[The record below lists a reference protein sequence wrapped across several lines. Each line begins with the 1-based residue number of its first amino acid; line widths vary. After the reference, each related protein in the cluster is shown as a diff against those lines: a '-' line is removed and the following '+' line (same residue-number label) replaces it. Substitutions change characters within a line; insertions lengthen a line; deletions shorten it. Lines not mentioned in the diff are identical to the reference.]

1 MHLRALRNG
10 AVATLVTALAGFALN
25 AMVGSGGS
33 PVAADSPTPRPTSSP
48 PCAPRTEPLD
58 RAALLGLAGGFE
70 DVWFDGPDDGWAV
83 GSNGD
88 PETEASAVLA
98 HWDGSAWTP
107 SPDVSGTS
115 NIEVL
120 RGVDGS
126 DPADVWAVGWTS
138 DGSIRNALAVRF
150 DGASWEPSDAPT
162 GVALFDVRTL
172 AADDVWAVGS
182 AGNPAIVQERAIAL
196 HWDGSLWT
204 RTPLPVGGGRSGLN
218 AIAGTTGD
226 LWAVGYHHHG
236 PLLMHYDGT
245 RWARSFQLDARGPLN
260 AVAEWEGTIWLAGSS
275 VLRGDASAFTQI
287 LQAREGGSFTD
298 IVAASAG
305 RAFAVGTAVNADA
318 SHAVAVEIDGDR
330 GTPARVRAPGD
341 DGLEAIG
348 LVGDEA
354 WIVGWREST
363 KGVVP
368 LVATVNGCG

>member
-1 MHLRALRNG
+1 
-10 AVATLVTALAGFALN
+10 
-25 AMVGSGGS
+25 
-33 PVAADSPTPRPTSSP
+33 
-48 PCAPRTEPLD
+48 
-58 RAALLGLAGGFE
+58 
-70 DVWFDGPDDGWAV
+70 
-83 GSNGD
+83 
-88 PETEASAVLA
+88 
-98 HWDGSAWTP
+98 
-107 SPDVSGTS
+107 
-115 NIEVL
+115 
-120 RGVDGS
+120 
-126 DPADVWAVGWTS
+126 
-138 DGSIRNALAVRF
+138 
-150 DGASWEPSDAPT
+150 
-162 GVALFDVRTL
+162 VALFDVRTL

-245 RWARSFQLDARGPLN
+245 RWERSFQLDARGPLN

-354 WIVGWREST
+354 WIVGWRESA